1 MNLNFILLGFLANML
16 ELSYRQVTTVTFISS
31 STVNILKAYQFRVR
45 VSLAVT
51 LALGTE

>member
-1 MNLNFILLGFLANML
+1 MDFNFIPLRFLAYML
-16 ELSYRQVTTVTFISS
+16 KLSYMQVTTVTFISS
-31 STVNILKAYQFRVR
+31 SIGNILKAYQFRVR